1 MGVDINELT
10 LDITRKVI
18 DIEIDG
24 KIENIHIF
32 NVLEE
37 NRVEVIN
44 KLEKIQEMDITSEEM
59 IEEMYRYLYH
69 QFTDLQLGGN
79 IVSAINNPKME
90 MLQVRREMDAILDEI
105 QYEYQLDYLNQLN
118 QIRNA
123 KLYEL
128 NLKKLVEIEEL
139 EKELNSED
147 D

>member
-1 MGVDINELT
+1 VGVDINELT

-37 NRVEVIN
+37 NRVEVVN

-90 MLQVRREMDAILDEI
+90 ML
-105 QYEYQLDYLNQLN
+105 
-118 QIRNA
+118 
-123 KLYEL
+123 
-128 NLKKLVEIEEL
+128 EL

>member
-1 MGVDINELT
+1 VGVDIKELT

-24 KIENIHIF
+24 KIEKIHIF

-37 NRVEVIN
+37 NRLEVVN
-44 KLEKIQEMDITSEEM
+44 KLGKIQEMDITSEEM

-69 QFTDLQLGGN
+69 QFTDLELGGN
-79 IVSAINNPKME
+79 IVSAIKNPNLE
-90 MLQVRREMDAILDEI
+90 MLQVRREMDEILDEI
-105 QYEYQLDYLNQLN
+105 QYGYQLDYLNQLN

-128 NLKKLVEIEEL
+128 NLKKLEEIEEL

>member
-37 NRVEVIN
+37 NRVEVVN

-105 QYEYQLDYLNQLN
+105 QYEYQLDYLNKLN

>member
-1 MGVDINELT
+1 MGVDIKELT

-24 KIENIHIF
+24 KIEKIHIF

-37 NRVEVIN
+37 NRVEVVN
-44 KLEKIQEMDITSEEM
+44 KLGKIQEMDITSEEM

-69 QFTDLQLGGN
+69 QFTDIELGGN
-79 IVSAINNPKME
+79 IVSAIKNPKLE

-128 NLKKLVEIEEL
+128 NLKKLEEIEEL

>member
-1 MGVDINELT
+1 MGVDIKELI

-24 KIENIHIF
+24 KIEKIHIF

-37 NRVEVIN
+37 NRVEVVN

-69 QFTDLQLGGN
+69 QFTDLELGGN

-105 QYEYQLDYLNQLN
+105 QYEYQLDYLNKLN

-128 NLKKLVEIEEL
+128 NLKKLEEIEEL

>member
-1 MGVDINELT
+1 MGVDIKELI

-24 KIENIHIF
+24 KIEKIHIF

-37 NRVEVIN
+37 NRVEVVN

-59 IEEMYRYLYH
+59 IEEMHRYLYH
-69 QFTDLQLGGN
+69 QFTDLELGGN

-105 QYEYQLDYLNQLN
+105 QYEYQLDYLNKLN

-128 NLKKLVEIEEL
+128 NLKKLEEIEEL

>member
-1 MGVDINELT
+1 
-10 LDITRKVI
+10 
-18 DIEIDG
+18 
-24 KIENIHIF
+24 
-32 NVLEE
+32 
-37 NRVEVIN
+37 
-44 KLEKIQEMDITSEEM
+44 
-59 IEEMYRYLYH
+59 
-69 QFTDLQLGGN
+69 
-79 IVSAINNPKME
+79 
-90 MLQVRREMDAILDEI
+90 MDAILDEI

>member
-1 MGVDINELT
+1 MRVDIKELI

-24 KIENIHIF
+24 KIEKIHIF

-37 NRVEVIN
+37 NRVEVVN

-69 QFTDLQLGGN
+69 QFTDLELGGN

-105 QYEYQLDYLNQLN
+105 QYEYQLDYLNKLN

>member
-37 NRVEVIN
+37 NRVEVVN

-69 QFTDLQLGGN
+69 QFTDL
-79 IVSAINNPKME
+79 
-90 MLQVRREMDAILDEI
+90 
-105 QYEYQLDYLNQLN
+105 
-118 QIRNA
+118 
-123 KLYEL
+123 
-128 NLKKLVEIEEL
+128 
-139 EKELNSED
+139 
-147 D
+147 

>member
-37 NRVEVIN
+37 NRVEVVN

-139 EKELNSED
+139 EKELNSEED
-147 D
+147 

>member
-37 NRVEVIN
+37 NRVEVVN

>member
-1 MGVDINELT
+1 VGVDIKELI

-24 KIENIHIF
+24 KIEKIHIF

-37 NRVEVIN
+37 NRVEVVN

-69 QFTDLQLGGN
+69 QFTDLELGGN

-105 QYEYQLDYLNQLN
+105 QYEYQLDYLNKLN

-128 NLKKLVEIEEL
+128 NLKKLEEIEEL

>member
-1 MGVDINELT
+1 
-10 LDITRKVI
+10 
-18 DIEIDG
+18 
-24 KIENIHIF
+24 
-32 NVLEE
+32 
-37 NRVEVIN
+37 
-44 KLEKIQEMDITSEEM
+44 
-59 IEEMYRYLYH
+59 
-69 QFTDLQLGGN
+69 
-79 IVSAINNPKME
+79 
-90 MLQVRREMDAILDEI
+90 MLLDEI

>member
-1 MGVDINELT
+1 VGVDINELT

-37 NRVEVIN
+37 NRVEVVN

-105 QYEYQLDYLNQLN
+105 QYEYQLDHLNQLN

>member
-1 MGVDINELT
+1 VGVDINELT

-37 NRVEVIN
+37 NRVEVVN

>member
-37 NRVEVIN
+37 NRVEVVN

-105 QYEYQLDYLNQLN
+105 QYEYQLDHLNQLN